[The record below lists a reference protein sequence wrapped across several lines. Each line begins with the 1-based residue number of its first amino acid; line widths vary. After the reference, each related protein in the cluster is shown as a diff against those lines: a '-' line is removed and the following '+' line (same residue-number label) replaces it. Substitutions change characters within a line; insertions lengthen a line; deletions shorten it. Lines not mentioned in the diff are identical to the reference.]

1 MQSLMQQQQDTAE
14 WDRRL
19 RMAQALAAYD
29 GHAPKPLVVR
39 AGEPD
44 DNVAVNYAA
53 VIVDKVTNFLFGKD
67 LKIEIGAA
75 EDDSGE
81 RFLAE
86 IWPEEQRSEDLLDLA
101 TNGAIFGHAWV
112 RIAIN
117 AQGRPRVVIPD
128 PLNLSAQW
136 ASDDWREIIRYRHEY
151 NTTDASGAPVICRED
166 TDRAGDHWII
176 REYRAA
182 ENSRNFALTGE
193 TLWPW
198 RFAPVLHCKNLPR
211 AAEFY
216 GRPDLTR
223 DILTLI
229 SALARVDSLINRIIR
244 LHGYPKTIARGM
256 RVQDLQIGVDGTL
269 FLPSLEAQIENLEMQ
284 SDLAASM
291 NFRKQLR
298 EALAEL
304 TQVPEVAT
312 SKMEHV
318 GQLSGRALQILY
330 GPLLE
335 RTQTKRRLYGR
346 LLKDLVS
353 ALLVIAGLAP
363 QPVTLHWPDLIP
375 GDEKETAETLLL
387 LKQLGVSE
395 ATILSRLGLDAEAE
409 KLKRQAET
417 SQAATALMDAF
428 NQGA

>member
-1 MQSLMQQQQDTAE
+1 MQQQQDTAE
-14 WDRRL
+14 WDRRV

-29 GHAPKPLVVR
+29 GDGPKPLKVR

-53 VIVDKVTNFLFGKD
+53 VIVDKAANFLFGKD
-67 LKIEIGAA
+67 LKIEIGT
-75 EDDSGE
+75 ESDNSGE
-81 RFLAE
+81 AYLDE
-86 IWPEEQRSEDLLDLA
+86 VWPSEQRSEDLIDLG

-112 RIAIN
+112 RIAIT
-117 AQGRPRVVIPD
+117 ADGHPRVVIPD

-136 ASDDWREIIRYRHEY
+136 AADDWREIIRYRHEY
-151 NTTDASGAPVICRED
+151 NTTDGSGTPVICRED
-166 TDRAGDHWII
+166 TDREGDHWVI
-176 REYRAA
+176 RQYRAT
-182 ENSRNFALTGE
+182 ENSRNFERVGE
-193 TLWPW
+193 DVIWPW
-198 RFAPVLHCKNLPR
+198 QFAPILHCKNLPR
-211 AAEFY
+211 ASEFY

-269 FLPSLEAQIENLEMQ
+269 FLPSLDAQIANLEMQ

-304 TQVPEVAT
+304 SQVPEVAT

-330 GPLLE
+330 GPLIE
-335 RTQTKRRLYGR
+335 RTQTRRRLYGR
-346 LLKDLVS
+346 LLKDLIQ
-353 ALLVIAGLAP
+353 ALLVVGRQTE

-395 ATILSRLGLDAEAE
+395 DSILRKLGYDPEAE

-417 SQAATALMDAF
+417 SQAATAMMDAF